1 MTKPGDLITKAKAFK
16 ASDVTYKPPKVN
28 SRGGKSVQLQLGG
41 HPLILQI
48 PLMLTWGV
56 NERVDEQTGRVSYD
70 LSLQFE
76 KGQGKRSV
84 EKFQQALQDLQE
96 KILDDAV
103 KNSRAWFGKSSTSR
117 QVLEALMY
125 PILRYPKKKDDS
137 GDYDYERNP
146 TLKLKIPFWEG
157 KFNLELYNMARKPIY
172 LPPKA
177 PGAVVPQGDK
187 TPMDLVPKASH
198 LNGLVAC
205 TGVWMAAGRF
215 GVTWKLLQACVQP
228 PLRLLG
234 SATCHV
240 AYDSD
245 DEAAME
251 QLSRNQEQQQKTGP
265 SYDADDSDDEETD
278 AGKGPTFSSDEEA
291 EEARPPTPPPAP
303 KKKKVV
309 RRRKKKTSA

>member
-1 MTKPGDLITKAKAFK
+1 MTKPADLITKAKAFK
-16 ASDVTYKPPKVN
+16 ASDVTYKQPKVN

-76 KGQGKRSV
+76 KGQSKRSV
-84 EKFQQALQDLQE
+84 EKFQKALKDLQE

-103 KNSRAWFGKSSTSR
+103 KNSRAWFGKTNTSR

-137 GDYDYERNP
+137 GDLDYERDP
-146 TLKLKIPFWEG
+146 TLKLKIPYWEG
-157 KFNLELYNMARKPIY
+157 KFNLELYNMAREAIY
-172 LPPKA
+172 LPAKTPSS
-177 PGAVVPQGDK
+177 VVPQGDK

-245 DEAAME
+245 DEAAIAAIGKQHE
-251 QLSRNQEQQQKTGP
+251 AQQKQGP
-265 SYDADDSDDEETD
+265 SYEADESDEEETT
-278 AGKGPTFSSDEEA
+278 KGPSFSSDEE
-291 EEARPPTPPPAP
+291 EEVRAPTPPPAP
-303 KKKKVV
+303 KKKKRVV
-309 RRRKKKTSA
+309 RRKKKTSA